1 MLLRRYAPVDSNAN
15 LMPATVAASRVPTFG
30 PHLTAG
36 SMYSIQTSGC
46 QTPLCLF
53 GSTSLGRSQQL
64 SYGYGSMHVK
74 SCDWVEPDPSEL
86 DNPLQARPAKLVK
99 DTDMT
104 APCPA
109 TTLYPTT
116 GGSIH
121 CLEVITHCAIFVN
134 VSAYNFTANHQTF
147 TITWILNGSDRAPL
161 PDFVDTVDNV
171 NKREDIPIDRTVLA
185 KVETGGGSQQT
196 APDGGEPQRP
206 SARAASEMVQKARL
220 A

>member
-1 MLLRRYAPVDSNAN
+1 MLLRRYAPVDSN
-15 LMPATVAASRVPTFG
+15 
-30 PHLTAG
+30 
-36 SMYSIQTSGC
+36 
-46 QTPLCLF
+46 
-53 GSTSLGRSQQL
+53 TSLGRSQQL

>member
-36 SMYSIQTSGC
+36 SIRLLHYMKSVSG
-46 QTPLCLF
+46 F
-53 GSTSLGRSQQL
+53 VTSLGRSQQL

-121 CLEVITHCAIFVN
+121 CLEVITHCAIFGEIEVMN
-134 VSAYNFTANHQTF
+134 GEVISNTF

>member
-1 MLLRRYAPVDSNAN
+1 MLLLDSIAN

-36 SMYSIQTSGC
+36 SMYSTTGFDVARCNPNFRLSDSS
-46 QTPLCLF
+46 LF
-53 GSTSLGRSQQL
+53 VRFSDVTSLNVLTEPTSPLHEECFRIRIQSEMLALAHTISQL
-64 SYGYGSMHVK
+64 LDIIGEITAVILRYGSMHVK

-116 GGSIH
+116 GGNIH
-121 CLEVITHCAIFVN
+121 CFEVITHCAILG
-134 VSAYNFTANHQTF
+134 
-147 TITWILNGSDRAPL
+147 ILSPPYSPTHGRH
-161 PDFVDTVDNV
+161 
-171 NKREDIPIDRTVLA
+171 
-185 KVETGGGSQQT
+185 
-196 APDGGEPQRP
+196 
-206 SARAASEMVQKARL
+206 
-220 A
+220 